1 MGDLDTIVLAALR
14 PEAERRYDSASRLVE
29 DVERFLAGQPILA
42 RKDSLGYRAR
52 KFVGR
57 NRFIVAA
64 SAAALA
70 ALVGLSAFYTARLAR
85 ERDVAEREA
94 AKARQVSEFLAG
106 LFHGPDP
113 YSRQQS
119 GELTA
124 LQLLDEGTQHLE
136 TELGDQ
142 PEVKASLLHTLA
154 EVYRRLGR
162 HEPAEKLIDQAV
174 ELRRVA
180 LGPDHPD
187 TLESLQRQGVILR
200 GLDQLDRAI
209 PIVRQVAA
217 GWERLYGPNDERL
230 AMALADLALMLERN
244 HQIPEAR
251 PLIERAIG
259 IFERAQPV
267 NYDRLSQA
275 HWVLGEIFANGGD
288 SAAGIRETRI
298 AIQLLREKV
307 DPDHP
312 RLGGLLSD
320 LAYDLDGLGHLEQA
334 HAVYADALATVEKR
348 LGPGNSHTDWIRMN
362 AARVELALGE
372 PARALAMIDQSPV
385 TDRLSIRRYALQNAR
400 AQQLSQTIQQL
411 MDAQRQGPNASELPQ
426 AHLVADPR
434 TNALLVTASESQHSE
449 IKRLLETAD
458 ASAEEPGMKLAITF
472 IAILGPGSVVATLA
486 IAVIYLPILARV
498 MRTSTL
504 VVTRNDYV
512 AGSRARGASHWRVM
526 LQHVAPNALGPV
538 IVQASVLCAFAL
550 QLEAG
555 LSFLGLGV
563 QPPTPS
569 LGGMLADGRD
579 VLNQAPWVEIF
590 PGLAIVVM
598 VLAFSFLGEGL
609 RRACDPQGV
618 SG

>member
-1 MGDLDTIVLAALR
+1 PRAQERARQRGCNSPRALGKLLVGDLDTIVLAALR

-372 PARALAMIDQSPV
+372 PARALAMIDQSLPGL
-385 TDRLSIRRYALQNAR
+385 TAAF
-400 AQQLSQTIQQL
+400 
-411 MDAQRQGPNASELPQ
+411 GPNHYSVAE
-426 AHLVADPR
+426 ARLVRAG
-434 TNALLVTASESQHSE
+434 ALLA
-449 IKRLLETAD
+449 
-458 ASAEEPGMKLAITF
+458 
-472 IAILGPGSVVATLA
+472 
-486 IAVIYLPILARV
+486 
-498 MRTSTL
+498 
-504 VVTRNDYV
+504 
-512 AGSRARGASHWRVM
+512 
-526 LQHVAPNALGPV
+526 VAP
-538 IVQASVLCAFAL
+538 
-550 QLEAG
+550 
-555 LSFLGLGV
+555 
-563 QPPTPS
+563 
-569 LGGMLADGRD
+569 LA
-579 VLNQAPWVEIF
+579 A
-590 PGLAIVVM
+590 
-598 VLAFSFLGEGL
+598 
-609 RRACDPQGV
+609 RRRR
-618 SG
+618 